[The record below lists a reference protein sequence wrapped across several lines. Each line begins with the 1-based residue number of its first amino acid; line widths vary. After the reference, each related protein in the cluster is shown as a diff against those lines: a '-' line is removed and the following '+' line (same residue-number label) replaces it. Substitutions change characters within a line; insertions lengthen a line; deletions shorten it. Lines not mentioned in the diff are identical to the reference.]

1 MRLKEL
7 LQWQEVAGQP
17 MVVNDITLI
26 PQSQVLIVRL
36 PQGAYVWQR
45 PTTVLV
51 KQGEQVRQMPIVDI
65 TRLLQLG
72 LLGFSML
79 MIIVRVVM
87 FVQRK
92 ERGTWLIP

>member
-17 MVVNDITLI
+17 MRVHDITLI

-36 PQGAYVWQR
+36 LQGAYVWQR
-45 PTTVLV
+45 PTAVLV
-51 KQGEQVRQMPIVDI
+51 KQGAQVRQMPIVDI

-72 LLGFSML
+72 
-79 MIIVRVVM
+79 R
-87 FVQRK
+87 
-92 ERGTWLIP
+92 